1 MTTLR
6 LLIATVLATLGL
18 AAPALAASAGD
29 MLLVSRP
36 STFGALNSPA
46 TNDSFSARDDGDK
59 RTIADGH
66 RYVVFMSDADGMV
79 PDDDN
84 HFTNVSDVEDLSRL
98 LTLEV
103 MVHRWSNWLTQGFD
117 YLAGRVNETELK
129 SNIKEYSVEIRL
141 VKASLGIDRAQR
153 EKDKGE
159 TLGDYVANLLDR
171 AKEFG
176 VHRDEQYA
184 KAVTY
189 LWQLI
194 SMINTYDRCDEQER
208 RELDLSSDS
217 MIQWVR
223 EQVMPEWAGLNQAF
237 RANQKIW
244 ISDL

>member
-1 MTTLR
+1 MDAR
-6 LLIATVLATLGL
+6 
-18 AAPALAASAGD
+18 
-29 MLLVSRP
+29 
-36 STFGALNSPA
+36 
-46 TNDSFSARDDGDK
+46 SFSTNERQGESMPTTVDVENPYGLQLYQVSSPSGSTINLQNEGEAIYYESQRDK
-59 RTIADGH
+59 YLADN
-66 RYVVFMSDADGMV
+66 R
-79 PDDDN
+79 
-84 HFTNVSDVEDLSRL
+84 FTNVSDVEDLSRL

-176 VHRDEQYA
+176 VHRDEQYS
-184 KAVTY
+184 KSVTF

-194 SMINTYDRCDEQER
+194 SMINTHDRCDEQER
-208 RELDLSSDS
+208 RELDLTPDS

-223 EQVMPEWAGLNQAF
+223 DTVMTDWDGLNQAF